1 MKHRNENTMNRANNI
16 SAGVSI
22 AHEARENHGS
32 PAPRTTYR
40 IDPAASRIEFTIWKR
55 RFFVTHR
62 LVTGRFTEVQGTITL
77 DERDPANSR
86 AEATI
91 GAASLTTGTDNPSW
105 LQAMEVR
112 QRDAH
117 LRKADFFDVARYPH
131 LTFASQRIEA
141 VDRAAGRYRVTGELT
156 VRGVTREVILDA
168 TYVPATSDGP
178 GRRIALTLTGP
189 LNRRDFGMIWNR
201 SYLVIADDLVVT
213 IAVEASRS

>member
-1 MKHRNENTMNRANNI
+1 MNHRNENAMHAAENT
-16 SAGVSI
+16 SADVSF

-40 IDPAASRIEFTIWKR
+40 IDPAASRVEFTIWKR

-77 DERDPANSR
+77 DEREPANSR
-86 AEATI
+86 AEVTI
-91 GAASLTTGTDNPSW
+91 GAASLTTGNDNPGR

-112 QRDAH
+112 KRDAH
-117 LRKADFFDVARYPH
+117 LRRADFFDVAHYPH
-131 LTFASQRIEA
+131 LTFRSRRIEPI
-141 VDRAAGRYRVTGELT
+141 DRAAGRYCVTGELT
-156 VRGVTREVILDA
+156 VRGVTREVTLDA

-178 GRRIALTLTGP
+178 GRRIALALTGP

-213 IAVEASRS
+213 IAVEANRP